1 MANGRNRSR
10 VNQTFIPQY
19 TYTGVGRNR
28 RAVPMNAAAI
38 SEIVANNP
46 ETNPGLLETNK
57 TNSGGGIIGNANAN
71 SNIPIVNNLETNNN
85 QNAQENIF
93 GERLAQ
99 ALFPGIGQNNKS
111 LIDAA
116 ILRGSLELLKPR
128 QAGENLASQ
137 LGRGLEAGV
146 KVGED
151 VQKRRLEA
159 LTTQAALLKAQQA
172 GKSQVS
178 ISKEKREAFQN
189 VIDPL
194 FDSDPTFRANIETLK
209 QQTGDSFGLNDDTR
223 RALELEAMTINAQT
237 KRGAADSMRLA
248 VQNFLSGSLISNQ
261 SQAGAIEDKFAG
273 ADRLGANK

>member
-99 ALFPGIGQNNKS
+99 ALFPGIGQNNKG

-159 LTTQAALLKAQQA
+159 LTTQAALLKAQQG
-172 GKSQVS
+172 GKTQTT
-178 ISKEKREAFQN
+178 ITKEKRDAFKN
-189 VIDPL
+189 IIDPL
-194 FDSDPTFRANIETLK
+194 YKSDISFRNDLELLK
-209 QQTGDSFGLNDDTR
+209 TQSGDIMGLNNDTR
-223 RALELEAMTINAQT
+223 SLLELEAMTIEANST
-237 KRGAADSMRLA
+237 LSSSDSMKQA
-248 VQNFLSGSLISNQ
+248 VKNLLSGNLSS
-261 SQAGAIEDKFAG
+261 SQTETGTTGDKFAG
-273 ADRLGANK
+273 AGR